1 MMKEMVLLSA
11 LFLGTGL
18 YAAENLL
25 TNGDFGEGTTGWWS
39 GMSAA
44 MKAAGGRQGV
54 EENHWVAVI
63 PDTGESESPG
73 ALVGHSINLGSG
85 KTYRLAYTLSV
96 EKGGTMRQLY
106 QMSRKP
112 YHSLGL
118 EENVPVEPGTTDIS
132 ATFQCSR
139 PADTPAHITFN
150 LSNLKGKVCID
161 NVRLEEAVRLPVSA
175 LSKQWTVFSDV
186 TAPVSFSAVPAV
198 LAGTKG
204 VPTSPAQAS
213 LDETGVIDVA
223 KLNGGRF
230 RPRARALLFNEFT
243 SPAPGAMEIGFSAN
257 GWMAIRINGK
267 EILNTPKAGSVSG
280 KLTPNDHVVDLPVQ
294 EGKNVLAVEVLSGAN
309 GWSLLCGAPEPPVT
323 YVANG
328 EWKAVNMSCVQVQEG
343 SALDLSAL
351 VDKPAG
357 KQGRV
362 MIGEGGDL
370 VFAAAPSQPVRM
382 LGFNGF
388 PSEIWKE
395 SDGDVFRS
403 KVKLFAEAARRQGYS
418 LFRVHGLLDRTLC
431 EGATEDMSIRP
442 DKLDRWDFLLSQLKR
457 EGIYCH
463 LVIFSFGLYER
474 SAVDG
479 TTFTERDKHKL
490 QLYLGGEW
498 ERKRFRYGAETILNH
513 VNPYT
518 GLAWKNDP
526 AIAFVEFYNEQ
537 ELGLD
542 RMGKTISDFPDAKA
556 YLEREWRKWLCAR
569 HGTHLPPALA
579 AELKGKS
586 LDAAPLPSLDDR
598 TSELA
603 NEFAL
608 FRMHVSAEC
617 AKWCERVVR
626 DTGYEGLTTQ
636 YNASKKIGDSA
647 VRWQV
652 SQVVD
657 MHAYYQHPIGGWG
670 TAGNIVKQDS
680 SLADAAGYWRS
691 ANSTRLSGRPFIV
704 SEFNHCFWNPYQHE
718 CGVVFGA
725 YSSLQGFSALEIHSG
740 PVTLEVGSPKVASF
754 TCAASPVVRA
764 SEFLS
769 GCLYRRGDVTR
780 AQKRVELV
788 VPEQVLNRGAASL
801 GGVSTE
807 QSRLGL
813 MTGFSLSFPWAERM
827 EKTTGGGRADLR
839 LLPAGVAAVNAQD
852 WFVDVVESKDG
863 DFSMADTVR
872 KMKTV
877 GILNPGNI
885 SDPENGVFQSDT
897 GEITMRSR
905 EHLLKVKS
913 PCSEAVTL
921 EANKRETV
929 GALAVERSSVAACVA
944 VCSAT
949 AEPIAVSG
957 RMVLL
962 YSTEMVNTGMVVGPD
977 REMMKDTGK
986 GPALMRC
993 GKLSV
998 TLTCKDPEHFSLYA
1012 LGFDGGR
1019 REKLPVSVAGGRL
1032 QIQIDVAT
1040 LADGPT
1046 PFFEL
1051 VRN

>member
-1 MMKEMVLLSA
+1 MVLLGA
-11 LFLGTGL
+11 LFLSTGL
-18 YAAENLL
+18 SAAENLL
-25 TNGDFGEGTTGWWS
+25 TNGDFGKGTTGWWS
-39 GMSAA
+39 GMSAE
-44 MKAAGGRQGV
+44 MRAAGGSQGV
-54 EENHWVAVI
+54 EKDRWVAVI
-63 PDTGESESPG
+63 PDTVARGSAG
-73 ALVGHSINLGSG
+73 VLVGRSINLESG
-85 KTYRLAYTLSV
+85 KIYRLTYTLSV
-96 EKGGTMRQLY
+96 EKGGTMRHLY

-139 PADTPAHITFN
+139 PADAPAHITFN
-150 LSNLKGKVCID
+150 LSKLKGKVAIG
-161 NVRLEEAVRLPVSA
+161 NVGLEEAVRLTVSA
-175 LSKQWTVFSDV
+175 LNKQWTVFADV
-186 TAPVSFSAVPAV
+186 TAPVSVSAVPTV

-204 VPTSPAQAS
+204 APISPAQAS
-213 LDETGVIDVA
+213 LETGVIDVA

-230 RPRARALLFNEFT
+230 RARARALLFNEFT
-243 SPAPGAMEIGFSAN
+243 SPAPGAMEVGFSAN

-267 EILNTPKAGSVSG
+267 EILNTLEGGSVSG

-294 EGKNVLAVEVLSGAN
+294 EGKNVLAVEILSGAN
-309 GWSLLCGAPEPPVT
+309 GWSLVCGTPEPPIT

-328 EWKAVNMSCVQVQEG
+328 EWKAVDMSHVQVQEG

-357 KQGRV
+357 KHGRV

-370 VFAAAPSQPVRM
+370 VFADAPGQPVRM

-388 PSEIWKE
+388 PSGIWKE
-395 SDGDVFRS
+395 PDGEVFRS
-403 KVKLFAEAARRQGYS
+403 NVKLFAEAARRQGYS

-431 EGATEDMSIRP
+431 EGATEDMSIQP

-474 SAVDG
+474 SAQRE
-479 TTFTERDKHKL
+479 TTFAERDKHKL

-498 ERKRFRYGAETILNH
+498 ERKRFRYGVETVLNH

-518 GLAWKNDP
+518 GLAWKDDP
-526 AIAFVEFYNEQ
+526 AVAFVEFYNEQ

-542 RMGKTISDFPDAKA
+542 RMGKAISDFPDAKA
-556 YLEREWRKWLCAR
+556 YLEREWQKWLCAR
-569 HGTHLPPALA
+569 HSTLLPPALA

-586 LDAAPLPSLDDR
+586 LGAAPLPSFNDR

-647 VRWQV
+647 VRWEV

-657 MHAYYQHPIGGWG
+657 MHAYYRHPIGGWG
-670 TAGNIVKQDS
+670 TAGNTVKQDS
-680 SLADAAGYWRS
+680 SLADSAGYWRS

-718 CGVVFGA
+718 CGLVFGA
-725 YSSLQGFSALEIHSG
+725 YSALQGFSALEIHSG
-740 PVTLEVGSPKVASF
+740 PVTLEVGTPKVESF

-769 GCLYRRGDVTR
+769 ACLFRRGDVMR
-780 AQKRVELV
+780 AKRRVELV
-788 VPEQVLNRGAASL
+788 VPEEALNKSATSL
-801 GGVSTE
+801 GAVSTE

-813 MTGFSLSFPWAERM
+813 MTGFSLSFPWAGRM

-863 DFSMADTVR
+863 DFSLADTAR
-872 KMKTV
+872 KMKTM
-877 GILNPGNI
+877 GILSPENI

-905 EHLLKVKS
+905 EHLMKVKS
-913 PCSEAVTL
+913 PRTEAVTL

-929 GALAVERSSVAACVA
+929 GALTVERSSVAACVA

-949 AEPIAVSG
+949 PEPIAVSG

-962 YSTEMVNTGMVVGPD
+962 YSTDMVNTGMVVGPD

-986 GPALMRC
+986 GPALMRS

-998 TLTCKDPEHFSLYA
+998 TLTCKDPEHVSLYA

-1019 REKLPVSVAGGRL
+1019 REKLPMSVVDGQLR
-1032 QIQIDVAT
+1032 IQIDVAT

>member
-1 MMKEMVLLSA
+1 MMKHMILLSA
-11 LFLGTGL
+11 LFLSTGL
-18 YAAENLL
+18 SAAENLL
-25 TNGDFGEGTTGWWS
+25 TNGAFGEGTTGWWS
-39 GMSAA
+39 GMSVA

-54 EENHWVAVI
+54 EKDRWVAFI
-63 PDTGESESPG
+63 PDTGTNESAG
-73 ALVGHSINLGSG
+73 VLVGHSVNLEPG
-85 KTYRLAYTLSV
+85 KVYRLTYTLSV
-96 EKGGTMRQLY
+96 EKGGAMRHLY
-106 QMSRKP
+106 QMSPKP
-112 YHSLGL
+112 HRSLGL
-118 EENVPVEPGTTDIS
+118 AETIPVGTGTTEMA
-132 ATFQCSR
+132 ATFLCSR
-139 PADTPAHITFN
+139 TAGTPAHITFN
-150 LSNLKGKVCID
+150 LSNLKGKVALG
-161 NVRLEEAVRLPVSA
+161 NVRLEEAIRLPVSA
-175 LSKQWTVFSDV
+175 LNKQWTVFPDV
-186 TAPVSFSAVPAV
+186 KAPVSFSAVPAV

-204 VPTSPAQAS
+204 ARVSPAHAN
-213 LDETGVIDVA
+213 LETGAIDVA
-223 KLNGGRF
+223 KLTGARF

-243 SPAPGAMEIGFSAN
+243 SPAPGVMEVGFSAN
-257 GWMAIRINGK
+257 GWMAICINGK
-267 EILNTPKAGSVSG
+267 EILNTLKAGNVPSTF
-280 KLTPNDHVVDLPVQ
+280 TPNDHVVELPVQ
-294 EGKNVLAVEVLSGAN
+294 EGKNVLAAEVLSGAN
-309 GWSLLCGAPEPPVT
+309 GWSLVCGTPEPPVT

-328 EWKAVNMSCVQVQEG
+328 EWKAVDMSRVHVQEG

-370 VFAAAPSQPVRM
+370 VFAAAPGQPVRM

-388 PSEIWKE
+388 PSAIWKE
-395 SDGDVFRS
+395 TDGDVFRS
-403 KVKLFAEAARRQGYS
+403 QVRLFAEAAHRQGYS
-418 LFRVHGLLDRTLC
+418 LFRVHGLLDRSLC
-431 EGATEDMSIRP
+431 EGATEDMSIQP
-442 DKLDRWDFLLSQLKR
+442 DKLDRWDYLLSQLKR

-474 SAVDG
+474 SSLNE
-479 TTFTERDKHKL
+479 TTFKEREKHKL

-498 ERKRFRYGAETILNH
+498 ERKRFHYGAETVLNH

-518 GLAWKNDP
+518 GLAWKDDP

-537 ELGLD
+537 ELGLE
-542 RMGKTISDFPDAKA
+542 RLEKTISDFPDTQAF
-556 YLEREWRKWLCAR
+556 LEREWQTWLCAR
-569 HGTHLPPALA
+569 HRAFMPPALA

-586 LDAAPLPSLDDR
+586 LDAAPLPSLNDR

-626 DTGYEGLTTQ
+626 NTGYEGLTTQ

-670 TAGNIVKQDS
+670 AAGTSVKQDS

-718 CGVVFGA
+718 GGLVFGA
-725 YSSLQGFSALEIHSG
+725 YSALQGFGALEIHSG
-740 PVTLEVGSPKVASF
+740 PVSLDEGTPKVGSF

-769 GCLYRRGDVTR
+769 ACLFRRGDVAR
-780 AQKRVELV
+780 AKKRVELV
-788 VPEQVLNRGAASL
+788 VPEEALTKGATSL
-801 GGVSTE
+801 GAVSTE

-813 MTGFSLSFPWAERM
+813 MTGFSLVFPWAGRM
-827 EKTTGGGRADLR
+827 EKTADGGRADLR

-852 WFVDVVESKDG
+852 WFVDVIESKEG
-863 DFSMADTVR
+863 DFSLADSVR
-872 KMKTV
+872 KMKAK
-877 GILNPGNI
+877 GILNPENI

-897 GEITMRSR
+897 GEITMRSQ
-905 EHLLKVKS
+905 EHLLRVKS
-913 PCSEAVTL
+913 PRTEAVTL
-921 EANKRETV
+921 EAGKRETV
-929 GALAVERSSVAACVA
+929 GILTVEHSSVAACVA
-944 VCSAT
+944 VCSVT
-949 AEPIAVSG
+949 LEPVAVSG
-957 RMVLL
+957 RMVLV
-962 YSTEMVNTGMVVGPD
+962 YSTEMVNTGMVVAPN
-977 REMMKDTGK
+977 RELMKDTGK

-998 TLTCKDPEHFSLYA
+998 TLTCKDPEHVSLYA
-1012 LGFDGGR
+1012 LGFDGAR
-1019 REKLPVSVAGGRL
+1019 RAKLPVSVADGQL

>member
-1 MMKEMVLLSA
+1 MVLLGA
-11 LFLGTGL
+11 LFLSTGL
-18 YAAENLL
+18 SAAENLL
-25 TNGDFGEGTTGWWS
+25 INGDFGKGTTGWWS
-39 GMSAA
+39 GMSAN

-54 EENHWVAVI
+54 EEDRWVAVI
-63 PDTGESESPG
+63 PDTGKSESAG
-73 ALVGHSINLGSG
+73 ALVGHSINLETG
-85 KTYRLAYTLSV
+85 KTYRLSYTLNV
-96 EKGGTMRQLY
+96 EKGGTMRHLY

-118 EENVPVEPGTTDIS
+118 AENVPVKPGTTEIC
-132 ATFQCSR
+132 ATFECSR
-139 PADTPAHITFN
+139 SADAPAHITLN
-150 LSNLKGKVCID
+150 LSNLKGKVSID

-175 LSKQWTVFSDV
+175 LNKQWTVFADV
-186 TAPVSFSAVPAV
+186 TAPASFSAVPTV
-198 LAGTKG
+198 LAGTNG
-204 VPTSPAQAS
+204 APISPARAS

-223 KLNGGRF
+223 KLSGGRF
-230 RPRARALLFNEFT
+230 RPRARALLFNEFM
-243 SPAPGAMEIGFSAN
+243 SQAPGAMEIGFSAK
-257 GWMAIRINGK
+257 GWMAVRVNGK
-267 EILNTPKAGSVSG
+267 EILNTLEGGSVSG
-280 KLTPNDHVVDLPVQ
+280 KFTPNDHVAELPVQ
-294 EGKNVLAVEVLSGAN
+294 EGKNVLAVEVLGGAN
-309 GWSLLCGAPEPPVT
+309 GWSLLCGTPVPPVA
-323 YVANG
+323 YVAND
-328 EWKAVNMSCVQVQEG
+328 EWKAVNMDRVQVQEG

-362 MIGEGGDL
+362 IIGACGEI
-370 VFAAAPSQPVRM
+370 VFADAPDRPVRM

-388 PSEIWKE
+388 PSDIWKE

-442 DKLDRWDFLLSQLKR
+442 DKLDRWDFLLSQLKL

-474 SAVDG
+474 SSLNE
-479 TTFTERDKHKL
+479 TTFAEREKHKL

-498 ERKRFRYGAETILNH
+498 ERKRFRYGAETILDH

-518 GLAWKNDP
+518 GLAWKDDP
-526 AIAFVEFYNEQ
+526 AVAFVEFYNEQ

-542 RMGKTISDFPDAKA
+542 RMGRTLADFPDAKA
-556 YLEREWRKWLCAR
+556 YLEREWQKWLGAR
-569 HGTHLPPALA
+569 HGNHPPPALA

-586 LDAAPLPSLDDR
+586 LDAAPLPSLEDR

-603 NEFAL
+603 NQFAL
-608 FRMHVSAEC
+608 FRMHVSVEC

-636 YNASKKIGDSA
+636 YNASKKTGDSA

-657 MHAYYQHPIGGWG
+657 MHAYYRHPIGGWG
-670 TAGNIVKQDS
+670 TVGNIVKQDS
-680 SLADAAGYWRS
+680 SLADAAGYWRY
-691 ANSTRLSGRPFIV
+691 ANSTRLSDRPFIV

-718 CGVVFGA
+718 CGLVFGA
-725 YSSLQGFSALEIHSG
+725 YSALQGFSALEIHSG
-740 PVTLEVGSPKVASF
+740 PVALEVGAPKVASF

-780 AQKRVELV
+780 ARKRIELV
-788 VPEQVLNRGAASL
+788 VPEEVLNRGAASL

-813 MTGFSLSFPWAERM
+813 MTGFSLSFPWAKRM
-827 EKTTGGGRADLR
+827 EKIAGGGEVDLR

-863 DFSMADTVR
+863 GFSLADAVR
-872 KMKTV
+872 KMKTM
-877 GILNPGNI
+877 GILNPENI

-897 GEITMRSR
+897 GEITMRSG
-905 EHLLKVKS
+905 EHLLKVRT
-913 PCSEAVTL
+913 PRTEAVTL

-929 GALAVERSSVAACVA
+929 GALTVERSSVAACVA

-949 AEPIAVSG
+949 PEPIALSG
-957 RMVLL
+957 RMVLI
-962 YSTEMVNTGMVVGPD
+962 YSTEMVNTGMVVGHD
-977 REMMKDTGK
+977 REMMKGTGRS
-986 GPALMRC
+986 PALMRC
-993 GKLSV
+993 GKLSAS
-998 TLTCKDPEHFSLYA
+998 LSCNDPGLISLYA

-1019 REKLPVSVAGGRL
+1019 REKLPVSIAGGRL

-1040 LADGPT
+1040 LRDGPT

-1051 VRN
+1051 VRD